1 MLAWPELNP
10 PGVANRR
17 EAIGQPS
24 QRHVGEALRPKLADH
39 VRKAGRKSQWPFLPP
54 RGVETGRLLRAAR
67 PVALPDMGEEPEP
80 VPAAAAD
87 TVRRFTRL
95 VWRDLNLRAAWPLVD
110 DILRQC
116 WAQQWL
122 YPMRDQAR
130 ADGFDPDDAVAAF
143 CSSAPDH
150 PLWDPFERTQ
160 IRNLSSWGDLD
171 KWPMPQNRRRVT
183 DDVDLIFL
191 VPTAPPGGSIPPGG
205 FVEGLSVLV
214 RQTREGWRV
223 LSLSSDHVIP
233 EPGWPPRLT

>member
-1 MLAWPELNP
+1 MSRPPAAPPTRLRRHPGQSPSRAALLAWPELNP

-150 PLWDPFERTQ
+150 PLWDPFER
-160 IRNLSSWGDLD
+160 
-171 KWPMPQNRRRVT
+171 
-183 DDVDLIFL
+183 FL